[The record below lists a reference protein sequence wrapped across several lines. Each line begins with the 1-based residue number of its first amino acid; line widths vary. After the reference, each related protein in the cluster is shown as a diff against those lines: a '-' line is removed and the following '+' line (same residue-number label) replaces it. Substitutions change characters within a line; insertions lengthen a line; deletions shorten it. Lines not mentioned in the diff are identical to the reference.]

1 MLPRCER
8 RSPMRISVNQLPPI
22 APSPLLAPLR
32 EAEDVAVPEASP
44 PWSRVVG
51 EAEVM
56 RLLEQAIVRVGAFDC
71 PVLVTGETG
80 CGKEEV
86 ARAIHAA
93 GTRAGRPFVAV
104 NCGAIVST
112 LAESQLFGHARGSFT
127 GADASTAGA
136 FRAADGG
143 ILFLDEIGEM
153 PLDLQPKLLRAL
165 QQREVTPVGAT
176 RAIPVDVQ
184 VIAATNRDLA
194 VEVAAGRFREDLFY
208 RLNVIHLSIPP
219 LRARRDDIPRFVEHF
234 SRHFASI
241 YGLPVWQPDAE
252 TLARF
257 VDFAWPGNVRQLAQT
272 IQRVA
277 IFADQ
282 VEAILDETFAAAT
295 PDLRLPAP
303 DAFPTLSRDSSA
315 TVGAGPAPDASAG
328 AGPEASLPVLHLD
341 ELRRLA
347 VRQALAAAEGHRGR
361 AARLLGVSPNTMTK
375 LVAEACPG
383 EQAARGRPS
392 KARAA
397 KGAGLG

>member
-1 MLPRCER
+1 MSQFP
-8 RSPMRISVNQLPPI
+8 SNAP
-22 APSPLLAPLR
+22 PSPPAPLR
-32 EAEDVAVPEASP
+32 EAGDVVVPGASHG
-44 PWSRVVG
+44 WSRVVG

-93 GTRAGRPFVAV
+93 GARASRPFVAV

-136 FRAADGG
+136 FRAADRG

-176 RAIPVDVQ
+176 RPIPVDVQ

-234 SRHFASI
+234 SRHFAAT
-241 YGLPVWQPDAE
+241 YGLPVWQPDAA
-252 TLARF
+252 TLSRF
-257 VDFAWPGNVRQLAQT
+257 IDFAWPGNIRQLSQT

-282 VEAILDETFAAAT
+282 ADSILDETFAAAAPAT
-295 PDLRLPAP
+295 CLPSAVP
-303 DAFPTLSRDSSA
+303 EASPTVSGDISA
-315 TVGAGPAPDASAG
+315 AVGAGPAPDNSVA
-328 AGPEASLPVLHLD
+328 AGPETLLPVFHLD

-375 LVAEACPG
+375 LVADACPG

-392 KARAA
+392 KARGA
-397 KGAGLG
+397 KRVRPR